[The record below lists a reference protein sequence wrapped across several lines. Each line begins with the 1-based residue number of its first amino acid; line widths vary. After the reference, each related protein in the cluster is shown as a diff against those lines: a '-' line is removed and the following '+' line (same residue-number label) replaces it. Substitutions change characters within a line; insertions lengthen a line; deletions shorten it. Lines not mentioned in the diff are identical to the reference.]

1 MINGFRVINSFG
13 RDDLARVYVVDFS
26 DGRRVECVESLQP
39 PHTREQKWVLLVST
53 SCGCPVKCL
62 MCDAG
67 MDFQGHLSSPQI
79 LSQID
84 FLVSGRYPDLRIPA
98 AKFKIQ
104 FARMGEPAFNNAVL
118 DVLEIL
124 PQRYHAPGLM
134 GCVSTI
140 APRTCGRFMER
151 IIEIKDRLYPAGRFQ
166 MQFSIQ
172 STDEKERDQ
181 LMPVPKFTLEDI
193 RNYGDRYFEE
203 GDRKITLNFALARG
217 SAFDVKKLIDIF
229 VPERFMFKLTPLNPT
244 YKVQRNKLASY
255 IDAGDPKKYYEA
267 LDKLQQSGFDVLVS
281 IGENE
286 ENLIGSNCGQY
297 VLRHLQEQHKLKNS
311 YTYIS

>member
-1 MINGFRVINSFG
+1 MTNDFNVVNSFG
-13 RDDLARVYVVDFS
+13 RDDLARVYVVDFG

-53 SCGCPVKCL
+53 SCGCPVKCR

-67 MDFQGHLSSPQI
+67 MDFHGHLSSQQI
-79 LSQID
+79 LAQMD
-84 FLVSGRYPDLRIPA
+84 FLVSRRYADQRVPA
-98 AKFKIQ
+98 DKFKVQ
-104 FARMGEPAFNNAVL
+104 FARMGEPAYNEAVL

-140 APRTCGRFMER
+140 APRKCERFLER
-151 IIEIKDRLYPAGRFQ
+151 IIEIKDRLYTAGRFQ
-166 MQFSIQ
+166 LQFSIH
-172 STDEKERDQ
+172 STDEKERDE

-193 RNYGDRYFEE
+193 REYGDCYFKE

-217 SAFDVKKLIDIF
+217 SVFDVKRLIDVF
-229 VPERFMFKLTPLNPT
+229 APERFMFKITPLNPT
-244 YKVQRNKLASY
+244 YNVQRNKLTSY
-255 IDAGDPKKYYEA
+255 IDADDPHKRYGA
-267 LDKLQQSGFDVLVS
+267 LDELQQNGFDVLVS

-297 VLRHLQEQHKLKNS
+297 VLRHLNETEKLNNS
-311 YTYIS
+311 YLYVK